1 MNKAINGTFG
11 RVWVNNEDYG
21 TVKQFEAKVP
31 LEWES
36 VPIPEKLSP
45 SYKYMGFEIEGTLT
59 GTKIDSRFVKLYS
72 DGILTGEIP
81 EVDIIAR
88 VADPQA
94 DGQERVALYGVV
106 FDELTLAKFENNT
119 IVEEEIPFKA
129 ASYKYLDQI

>member
-31 LEWES
+31 LEWEN

-45 SYKYMGFEIEGTLT
+45 SYKYMGYEIEGTMT
-59 GTKIDSRFVKLYS
+59 GTKIDSRFVRLYA
-72 DGILTGEIP
+72 DGIVSGVIP
-81 EVDIIAR
+81 DVDIIAR
-88 VADPQA
+88 VADPQS
-94 DGQERVALYGVV
+94 DGQERVALYGVI
-106 FDELTLAKFENNT
+106 FDELTLAKFEANT

-129 ASYKYLDQI
+129 ASYKYLDRI